1 MSSNKLPQ
9 IILISL
15 LIISTIP
22 FDYTLPILPISSTA
36 HTLTNYY
43 INYLT
48 TPSTTTTT
56 TTNTEGDNIVRVK
69 VGQLDSKINMV
80 YSYQVVEEDTSRN
93 GDGGDGSEEGN

>member
-9 IILISL
+9 ILLISL
-15 LIISTIP
+15 LIISVIP
-22 FDYTLPILPISSTA
+22 FDYTLPILPISSTT

-56 TTNTEGDNIVRVK
+56 NINTNTNTEGDNIVRVR
-69 VGQLDSKINMV
+69 VGQLDTNINMV
-80 YSYQVVEEDTSRN
+80 YSYHVAE
-93 GDGGDGSEEGN
+93 